1 MEQKTFNKKYNIPQD
16 LIEKIKFADK
26 EKKSTNIVGKPKV
39 LFYEICKRFF
49 KNPVVLIAFAVFIT
63 LILTGI
69 IVTLTSP
76 YSATG
81 KIFKDGNELTSN
93 LPPLFSPIV
102 TNADNFITYER
113 MVAWNN
119 TISFRP
125 LDQYLSDIKAD
136 YDTQLLTYNAYSFWK
151 ANYIYTHA
159 ISKGSSISASDIQ
172 QIVNSMPTLKTYF
185 GTTFKE
191 VDIWTSVWFG
201 ALSSIKIALIVATI
215 EVVIGVA
222 VGAILGFH
230 AGKWIDTVMMRVI
243 EIFQAPPSVIWL
255 LLFISAAGTSEGI
268 LILGLLFVGWTW
280 PIRATRM
287 FIITVK
293 DEEYITAAKSV
304 GASTTRQIFLHALPA
319 ILGKI
324 AMNYVRRIP
333 AIILSIASLAFLGFY
348 NKDTDINLG
357 KFINDNI
364 IDSRTNVWLMWLPT
378 LILLTLSVSLQF
390 IAIGLHDALDPR
402 VIKVKG

>member
-1 MEQKTFNKKYNIPQD
+1 MDSRTFNDKYNISD
-16 LIEKIKFADK
+16 ELIQKIKLAEK
-26 EKKSTNIVGKPKV
+26 EKKSTNIVGKPKI

-49 KNPVVLIAFAVFIT
+49 KNPVVLISFTAFIA
-63 LILTGI
+63 LLLTGI

-76 YSATG
+76 YSPTG
-81 KIFKDGNELTSN
+81 SILKGGDELTQN
-93 LPPLFSPIV
+93 LPPVFSPVI
-102 TNADNFITYER
+102 TNASNYETFQR
-113 MVAWNN
+113 MKEWEGYHY
-119 TISFRP
+119 IEP
-125 LDQYLSDIKAD
+125 YLKDVIVNSKEK
-136 YDTQLLTYNAYSFWK
+136 LLIYNAYDFWK
-151 ANYIYTHA
+151 AYYIWSRA
-159 ISKGSSISASDIQ
+159 LKINPLRPEDIEN
-172 QIVNSMPTLKTYF
+172 IKASMPHLNTLF
-185 GTTFKE
+185 GTTVKE
-191 VDIWTSVWFG
+191 ADIWTGAWFG
-201 ALSSIKIALIVATI
+201 AISSIKVALIVATI

-230 AGKWIDTVMMRVI
+230 AGKWLDTVMMRVI

-255 LLFISAAGTSEGI
+255 LLFISAAGTSEWV
-268 LILGLLFVGWTW
+268 LIAGLLFVGWTW
-280 PIRATRM
+280 PIGATRM

-293 DEEYITAAKSV
+293 DEEYIIAAKSV
-304 GASTTRQIFLHALPA
+304 GASTSRQIFFHALPA

-333 AIILSIASLAFLGFY
+333 SIILSIASLAFLGFY

-357 KFINDNI
+357 KFIYDNI
-364 IDSRTNVWLMWLPT
+364 NDAKTNPWLMWLPT